1 MFLRKEIEMKTL
13 VVKFDAYAGKDY
25 HYLVDDTAKV
35 SVGDNVVVHN
45 GSEYRVVKVIDIKAG
60 ASARATKTVVTILN
74 GDVFA
79 EYQEANKRVAEQR
92 DLFARLDQ
100 LLAQE
105 SENNKYR
112 LLAQGNSEAAD
123 ILSKLGIK

>member
-1 MFLRKEIEMKTL
+1 MKTL

-25 HYLVDDTAKV
+25 HYLVDDAAKV

-74 GDVFA
+74 SDVFA

>member
-1 MFLRKEIEMKTL
+1 MKTL
-13 VVKFDAYAGKDY
+13 VVKFDSYGGKDY
-25 HYLVDDTAKV
+25 HYLVDDAAKV
-35 SVGDNVVVHN
+35 SIGDNVVVHN
-45 GSEYRVVKVIDIKAG
+45 GSEYRIVKVIDIKAG
-60 ASARATKTVVTILN
+60 ASSRATKTVVTIL
-74 GDVFA
+74 GADLFA
-79 EYQEANKRVAEQR
+79 QYQEANKRVAEQR

-112 LLAQGNSEAAD
+112 LLAQANAEAAE